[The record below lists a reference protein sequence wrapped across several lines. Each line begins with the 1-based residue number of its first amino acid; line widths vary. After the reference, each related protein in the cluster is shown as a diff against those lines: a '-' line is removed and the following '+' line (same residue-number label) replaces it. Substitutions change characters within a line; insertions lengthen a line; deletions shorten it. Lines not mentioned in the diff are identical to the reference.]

1 MQQGP
6 FAPRELPR
14 FVATTDPAATVS
26 PSTDFPV
33 SPVIRPT
40 LLHRFRD
47 GARTVSPVA
56 WRVLVTVLSLPP
68 RRSELPHRSDF
79 DSPCCLR
86 PGSGDSASEAIFLSG
101 PPLGS
106 LSLRPGDSLTILKM
120 ALSISFT
127 RFVSSSRVTQVT
139 GFLTITPVG
148 LTPTEHASLG
158 WTHWSV
164 EIHLGTKL
172 EPAGHGCGLG

>member
-33 SPVIRPT
+33 FPVIRPT

-56 WRVLVTVLSLPP
+56 
-68 RRSELPHRSDF
+68 
-79 DSPCCLR
+79 
-86 PGSGDSASEAIFLSG
+86 
-101 PPLGS
+101 
-106 LSLRPGDSLTILKM
+106 
-120 ALSISFT
+120 
-127 RFVSSSRVTQVT
+127 
-139 GFLTITPVG
+139 
-148 LTPTEHASLG
+148 
-158 WTHWSV
+158 
-164 EIHLGTKL
+164 
-172 EPAGHGCGLG
+172 